1 MRFTKKVGEFL
12 DEGVSQHAYRQN
24 RSTTEIIWTMQFIKA
39 TTEKYAERAR
49 VMGIDLSKAFDCLD
63 RTKLM
68 NILQEF
74 DLATDDEMRIIQ
86 FLLADTTL
94 KQS

>member
-1 MRFTKKVGEFL
+1 
-12 DEGVSQHAYRQN
+12 
-24 RSTTEIIWTMQFIKA
+24 MQFIKA

-68 NILQEF
+68 NIIKEF
-74 DLATDDEMRIIQ
+74 DLLGNR
-86 FLLADTTL
+86 
-94 KQS
+94 